1 MFDWVEVVGF
11 FWVGGCV
18 DIGCVSGGGGV
29 WCMGGWVI
37 GIWVFGG
44 IGNVWE
50 FGGIKFW
57 IELKIINM
65 NSIYFKKLFFKF
77 IFILN

>member
-44 IGNVWE
+44 IGIV
-50 FGGIKFW
+50 
-57 IELKIINM
+57 
-65 NSIYFKKLFFKF
+65 
-77 IFILN
+77 

>member
-1 MFDWVEVVGF
+1 MYFFLIWGGGSFFMFDWVEVVGF

-57 IELKIINM
+57 IEL
-65 NSIYFKKLFFKF
+65 
-77 IFILN
+77 